1 MLPGQ
6 NYIDFMSF
14 SSKISTEQRKYD
26 QLVSR
31 YFREITELRESLSSR
46 HTGTHKYFQPF
57 VKKALPENS
66 LYFDEFQQSIR
77 NLNCAMVIDQMIQEI
92 FTTLDAAN
100 NHRLPIIEIEGLF
113 KEHARKQN
121 PNINPEDIL

>member
-1 MLPGQ
+1 
-6 NYIDFMSF
+6 
-14 SSKISTEQRKYD
+14 
-26 QLVSR
+26 
-31 YFREITELRESLSSR
+31 
-46 HTGTHKYFQPF
+46 
-57 VKKALPENS
+57 
-66 LYFDEFQQSIR
+66 
-77 NLNCAMVIDQMIQEI
+77 MVIDQMIQEI